1 MKKIVISTVYQK
13 FTSKQI
19 YSASFSIL
27 IGSNG
32 HQQHSSS
39 CRCIKYEFCIKNL
52 ETVAMKTNRLFGN
65 KKKLEKTGSFIFI
78 FQKSAGPNLE
88 HSRTVLNYIHMCEG
102 RFFIQVKNILSG
114 LEGWSSANAALEGI
128 KRRCCNCG
136 DRQRVPETYC

>member
-65 KKKLEKTGSFIFI
+65 MKKLEKTGSSDTKFIHGS
-78 FQKSAGPNLE
+78 QSTAKAESKQLLNLPIPPVNND
-88 HSRTVLNYIHMCEG
+88 TTTPAKFKL
-102 RFFIQVKNILSG
+102 
-114 LEGWSSANAALEGI
+114 
-128 KRRCCNCG
+128 
-136 DRQRVPETYC
+136 